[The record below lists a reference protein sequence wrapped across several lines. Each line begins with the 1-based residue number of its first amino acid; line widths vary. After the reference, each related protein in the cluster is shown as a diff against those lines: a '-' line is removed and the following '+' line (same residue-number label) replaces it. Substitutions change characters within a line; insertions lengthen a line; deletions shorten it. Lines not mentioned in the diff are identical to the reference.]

1 MFYSLQSSSSTS
13 WAYKSK
19 CRLLQSARPLHT
31 QISVWLEI
39 STLQTW
45 SEQARER
52 GEPQKVLH
60 ERKELYS
67 THVWLQHA
75 GHFNAILRLVG
86 LQNAANCPLSCSQ
99 RGVQHMNELL
109 FILPWLGLTVTLRF
123 VHTSVLKS
131 DRIAQAFI
139 LWALD
144 EIQSHEALGYI
155 IEMKQKFTVFCP

>member
-1 MFYSLQSSSSTS
+1 
-13 WAYKSK
+13 
-19 CRLLQSARPLHT
+19 
-31 QISVWLEI
+31 
-39 STLQTW
+39 
-45 SEQARER
+45 
-52 GEPQKVLH
+52 
-60 ERKELYS
+60 
-67 THVWLQHA
+67 
-75 GHFNAILRLVG
+75 
-86 LQNAANCPLSCSQ
+86 
-99 RGVQHMNELL
+99 MNELL